1 LEDDKIKKYDYTRKY
16 KNKNGEVKEYTQHQE
31 HLIAG
36 GNKSN
41 ELQRYINDTLKIASK
56 KVYEIEKIEK
66 ILKTVL
72 RYRGYNQKNLYQ
84 RIYKLE
90 SANEINMKDK
100 KLLTKI
106 MNRQK
111 MIAGDL
117 TEFLEYIIQLYGV
130 HDAEIKELT
139 KELKEYEKKWQ

>member
-1 LEDDKIKKYDYTRKY
+1 MEDDKIKKYDYTRKY

-139 KELKEYEKKWQ
+139 KELKEYEKK